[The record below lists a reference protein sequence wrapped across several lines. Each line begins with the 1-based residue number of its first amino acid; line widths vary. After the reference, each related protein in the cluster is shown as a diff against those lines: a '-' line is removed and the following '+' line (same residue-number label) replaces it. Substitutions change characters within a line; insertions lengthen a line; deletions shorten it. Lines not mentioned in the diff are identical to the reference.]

1 MNSDRADVIAQ
12 QIANAS
18 PRFNPRPTTTISEIK
33 LFDIVQLYGDRQQ
46 MIVVDI
52 KPNRPAN
59 PFVGVLVKGQGAQYK
74 FGHKHR
80 PTVVGHANPD
90 HPALIAMRQ
99 RKGMTTP
106 LIEPVNQ
113 EARAVFFH
121 LLDAVEAG
129 DMSKAKILAAA
140 IRTMPGY
147 AKPKP
152 SALFSEYEEAVKN
165 GTVERFDMRG
175 KQ

>member
-18 PRFNPRPTTTISEIK
+18 PRFNPRPTTTIFEIK
-33 LFDIVQLYGDRQQ
+33 LFDIVQLYGGRQQ

-74 FGHKHR
+74 FGTKHR
-80 PTVVGHANPD
+80 PTVVGHANHD

-99 RKGMTTP
+99 RKGGLGSLPAMTPQTN
-106 LIEPVNQ
+106 LVSQ
-113 EARAVFFH
+113 EAKAVFFH
-121 LLDAVEAG
+121 LLEAVEAG
-129 DMSKAKILAAA
+129 DISKAKILTAA

-147 AKPKP
+147 D
-152 SALFSEYEEAVKN
+152 V
-165 GTVERFDMRG
+165 R
-175 KQ
+175 

>member
-1 MNSDRADVIAQ
+1 MPS
-12 QIANAS
+12 
-18 PRFNPRPTTTISEIK
+18 FTPTTTISEIK

-46 MIVVDI
+46 MVVVDI

-74 FGHKHR
+74 FGYKHR

-90 HPALIAMRQ
+90 HPALIAMRRKAEQ
-99 RKGMTTP
+99 RSGITMP
-106 LIEPVNQ
+106 QMEPINQ

-147 AKPKP
+147 
-152 SALFSEYEEAVKN
+152 SKN
-165 GTVERFDMRG
+165 
-175 KQ
+175 

>member
-52 KPNRPAN
+52 KLNRPAN
-59 PFVGVLVKGQGAQYK
+59 PFIGVLVNGQGAKYK
-74 FGHKHR
+74 FGYKHR

-90 HPALIAMRQ
+90 HPALIAMQQ
-99 RKGMTTP
+99 RNNMAMPQG
-106 LIEPVNQ
+106 EPVNQ
-113 EARAVFFH
+113 EAKAVFLH

-129 DMSKAKILAAA
+129 DMSKAKILTAA

-147 AKPKP
+147 SK
-152 SALFSEYEEAVKN
+152 
-165 GTVERFDMRG
+165 
-175 KQ
+175 

>member
-1 MNSDRADVIAQ
+1 MQAIDFAPIHPNPDIQRGLEAMRRAI
-12 QIANAS
+12 
-18 PRFNPRPTTTISEIK
+18 TTSMPEVK

-74 FGHKHR
+74 FGPKHR
-80 PTVVGHANPD
+80 PAVVGHANPD

-99 RKGMTTP
+99 RKGMTMP
-106 LIEPVNQ
+106 QIEPVNQ

-147 AKPKP
+147 G
-152 SALFSEYEEAVKN
+152 KN
-165 GTVERFDMRG
+165 
-175 KQ
+175 

>member
-1 MNSDRADVIAQ
+1 MQYTGQRADFAPIHPNP
-12 QIANAS
+12 QIQAGLEAMRKTMTS
-18 PRFNPRPTTTISEIK
+18 SMPEIK

-52 KPNRPAN
+52 KPSRPAN
-59 PFVGVLVKGQGAQYK
+59 PFIGVLVKGQGAQYK
-74 FGHKHR
+74 FGPKHR
-80 PTVVGHANPD
+80 PTVVGHADQN

-106 LIEPVNQ
+106 QMEPVNQ
-113 EARAVFFH
+113 EAKAVFFH

-147 AKPKP
+147 
-152 SALFSEYEEAVKN
+152 KN
-165 GTVERFDMRG
+165 PVIT
-175 KQ
+175 

>member
-1 MNSDRADVIAQ
+1 MQAADFAPIHPNP
-12 QIANAS
+12 QIQAGLEAM
-18 PRFNPRPTTTISEIK
+18 RRTMTTTSMPEIK
-33 LFDIVQLYGDRQQ
+33 LFDIVQLYGGRQQ
-46 MIVVDI
+46 MVVVDI

-74 FGHKHR
+74 FGPKHR
-80 PTVVGHANPD
+80 PNVVGHANPD

-106 LIEPVNQ
+106 QVEPVNQ

-129 DMSKAKILAAA
+129 DMAKAKILAAA

-147 AKPKP
+147 G
-152 SALFSEYEEAVKN
+152 KN
-165 GTVERFDMRG
+165 
-175 KQ
+175 